1 MLALLFVGTATAF
14 LLLTPGEAVARAGAT
29 PPHGQFVSVSLS
41 DVHMTE
47 GERVVGFDFEVTSGR
62 IAKITDVPIGW
73 NVSVDNDPSWNTKIH
88 ASVIVAAA
96 ALDGSYF
103 KDFAVIEK
111 ESNTDAPFEI
121 KGKIVVST
129 DFSKVREIQV
139 GMKDFTVRDDIQPL
153 KSHPSK

>member
-1 MLALLFVGTATAF
+1 MLALLFVVTATAT
-14 LLLTPGEAVARAGAT
+14 LLLTAWKAAGPVGAT
-29 PPHGQFVSVSLS
+29 PPHGQFVSISLS
-41 DVHMTE
+41 ALHITE
-47 GERVVGFDFEVTSGR
+47 GERVVGLDFGVTSGR

-73 NVSVDNDPSWNTKIH
+73 NVSVDNDPSWNTNIH

-111 ESNTDAPFEI
+111 ESNADTPFEI

-139 GMKDFTVRDDIQPL
+139 GMSDFTVRDYVQPL